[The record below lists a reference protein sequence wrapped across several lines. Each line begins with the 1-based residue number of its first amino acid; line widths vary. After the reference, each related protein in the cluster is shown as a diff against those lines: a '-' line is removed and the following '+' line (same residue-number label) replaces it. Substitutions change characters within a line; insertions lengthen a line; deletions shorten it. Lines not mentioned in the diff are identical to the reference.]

1 MLQLTQNS
9 NYLIGSPDAIA
20 ALKTKKQARLL
31 TVSDCHGQWRGL
43 IRIIKQ
49 FGPGCD
55 ALLLLGDCWRD
66 LQELLEL
73 ANENEE
79 FRRQIPSVIAFVR
92 GNGDPSSFPVSYDI
106 GCNNANAR
114 TLPKGT
120 VLVPEQLLLEVNGH
134 KILMVHGHMQGVDY
148 GYNKLGLD
156 AKLQGAKTALHGHTH
171 IPVFEQ
177 RGDFTFINPGST
189 SRPRGGSPASFAIL
203 TVEDKFIDA
212 AFMRINDPF
221 GEEGSYT
228 LYSPIN

>member
-9 NYLIGSPDAIA
+9 NYIIGSPDAIE

-43 IRIIKQ
+43 VRIIKQ
-49 FGPGCD
+49 FGKTCD

-73 ANENEE
+73 ANENKDL
-79 FRRQIPSVIAFVR
+79 QTVVPPVIAFVR
-92 GNGDPSSFPVSYDI
+92 GNGDPSTFPVSYDI
-106 GCNNANAR
+106 GRANPNAR

-120 VLVPEQLLLEVNGH
+120 VLVPDQILLEANGH
-134 KILMVHGHMQGVDY
+134 KILMVHGHLQGVDY

-156 AKLQGAKTALHGHTH
+156 AKLQGASTALHGHTH
-171 IPVFEQ
+171 IPVCEQ

-203 TVEDKFIDA
+203 TVEDSFIDA
-212 AFMRINDPF
+212 AFLRINDPF
-221 GEEGSYT
+221 GEDGSYEIFNP
-228 LYSPIN
+228 Y

>member
-9 NYLIGSPDAIA
+9 NYLIGSPDAIE
-20 ALKTKKQARLL
+20 ALKTKRQARLL

-49 FGPGCD
+49 YGPDCD

-66 LQELLEL
+66 LNELLEL
-73 ANENEE
+73 ANEKPELCAA
-79 FRRQIPSVIAFVR
+79 IPPVLAFVR
-92 GNGDPSSFPVSYDI
+92 GNGDPGSFPVCYDI
-106 GCNNANAR
+106 GHANPNAR

-120 VLVPEQLLLEVNGH
+120 VLIPDQLLLEVNGH
-134 KILMVHGHMQGVDY
+134 KILMAHGHLQGVDY

-156 AKLQGAKTALHGHTH
+156 AKLHGATTALHGHTH

-203 TVEDKFIDA
+203 TVEDSFIDA
-212 AFMRINDPF
+212 AFIRINDPF
-221 GEEGSYT
+221 GEDGSYEIFNP
-228 LYSPIN
+228 Y

>member
-1 MLQLTQNS
+1 MIDLIQNS
-9 NYLIGSPDAIA
+9 NYIIGSPDAIE
-20 ALKTKKQARLL
+20 ALKTQRQARLL

-43 IRIIKQ
+43 VRIIKQ
-49 FGPGCD
+49 FGADCH

-73 ANENEE
+73 ANENQELCAK
-79 FRRQIPSVIAFVR
+79 IPPVIAFVR

-106 GCNNANAR
+106 RRANTNAR

-120 VLVPEQLLLEVNGH
+120 VLVPDQLLLEANGH
-134 KILMVHGHMQGVDY
+134 KILMVHGHLQGVDY

-156 AKLQGAKTALHGHTH
+156 AKLLGAATALHGHTH

-212 AFMRINDPF
+212 AFLRINDPF
-221 GEEGSYT
+221 GDEGSYT
-228 LYSPIN
+228 IFNPL

>member
-1 MLQLTQNS
+1 MIDLIQNS
-9 NYLIGSPDAIA
+9 NYIIGSPDAIN
-20 ALKTKKQARLL
+20 ALKTKHQARLL
-31 TVSDCHGQWRGL
+31 TISDCHGQWRGL

-49 FGPGCD
+49 FGPTCD

-73 ANENEE
+73 GNENED
-79 FRRQIPSVIAFVR
+79 FCRQIPSVIAFVR

-106 GCNNANAR
+106 GRANPNAR

-120 VLVPEQLLLEVNGH
+120 VLVPDMLLLEVNGH
-134 KILMVHGHMQGVDY
+134 KIFMVHGHMQGVDY

-156 AKLQGAKTALHGHTH
+156 AKLHGAETALHGHTH
-171 IPVFEQ
+171 IPVCEQ

-203 TVEDKFIDA
+203 TVEDKFIDS
-212 AFMRINDPF
+212 AFLRINDPF
-221 GEEGSYT
+221 GEEGSYEIFN
-228 LYSPIN
+228 PM

>member
-9 NYLIGSPDAIA
+9 NYIIGSPDAIE

-43 IRIIKQ
+43 VRIIKQ
-49 FGPGCD
+49 FGKTCD

-73 ANENEE
+73 ANENKDLKALL
-79 FRRQIPSVIAFVR
+79 PPVIAFVR
-92 GNGDPSSFPVSYDI
+92 GNGDPSNFPVSYDI
-106 GCNNANAR
+106 GYANPNAR

-120 VLVPEQLLLEVNGH
+120 VLVPDQLLLEVNGH
-134 KILMVHGHMQGVDY
+134 KILMVHGHLQGVDY

-156 AKLQGAKTALHGHTH
+156 AKLQGASTALHGHTH
-171 IPVFEQ
+171 IPVCEQ

-203 TVEDKFIDA
+203 TVEKTFIDA
-212 AFMRINDPF
+212 AFLRINDPM
-221 GEEGSYT
+221 GEESSYT
-228 LYSPIN
+228 LYNPF

>member
-9 NYLIGSPDAIA
+9 NYIIGSPDAIE

-43 IRIIKQ
+43 VRIIKQ
-49 FGPGCD
+49 FGKTCD

-73 ANENEE
+73 ANENKDLKALL
-79 FRRQIPSVIAFVR
+79 PPVIAFVR
-92 GNGDPSSFPVSYDI
+92 GNGDPSTFPVSYDI
-106 GCNNANAR
+106 GHANPNAR

-120 VLVPEQLLLEVNGH
+120 VLVPDQLLLEVNGH
-134 KILMVHGHMQGVDY
+134 KILMVHGHLQGVDY

-156 AKLQGAKTALHGHTH
+156 AKLQGASTALHGHTH
-171 IPVFEQ
+171 IPVCEQ

-203 TVEDKFIDA
+203 TVEDSFIDA
-212 AFMRINDPF
+212 AFLRINDPF
-221 GEEGSYT
+221 GEES
-228 LYSPIN
+228 SFSIFNPM